1 MSVTEL
7 TRKLVS
13 FKSINPPG
21 DELEAIGFLEQWLQA
36 IGFEVETLGFGDR
49 RVNLVA
55 RYGPQQSPICLSGHI
70 DVVPLGATPWTQDPF
85 AGETKDGKIY
95 GRGSCDMKGGIAAFL
110 IAIQNVL
117 RDQQNLRNG
126 ILIIITGG
134 EETGCTGARALTE
147 QISAPFASLL
157 VIPEPTSNEPVIAHK
172 GVAWLKLVAKGKTA
186 HGSMPDQG
194 INAITKMAR
203 GLIGLETTPLP
214 GDPHPVLG
222 SATFNVGVIGGGL
235 NTNSV
240 ADLCW
245 ANVDIRLTPNC
256 TAKDVEAWIATTA
269 PDIKIEQVLAQCP
282 SVYTD
287 PHEANVS
294 SVLRRLHD
302 KGLIFH
308 PEGKVIHA
316 APCAG
321 HNHIEYDP
329 AEDVSNA
336 VYFTDASILKFWLG
350 DVPTLIIGPGDG
362 FMAHKTDEY
371 VEVEKLENSVAI
383 FENIISEKCL

>member
-1 MSVTEL
+1 MNVVEL

-13 FKSINPPG
+13 FQSINPPG
-21 DELEAIGFLEQWLQA
+21 DESAAISFIGQWLQG
-36 IGFEVETLGFGDR
+36 IGFDVQVCSFGDR
-49 RVNLVA
+49 RANLVA
-55 RYGPQQSPICLSGHI
+55 RFGPQQSPLCLSGHI
-70 DVVPLGATPWTQDPF
+70 DVVPLGTAQWQHDPF
-85 AGETKDGKIY
+85 AGEEIDGRLY

-110 IAIQNVL
+110 VAIENLL
-117 RDQQNLRNG
+117 RSHKALRNG

-147 QISAPFASLL
+147 QISPPAACLL

-172 GVAWLKLVAKGKTA
+172 GVAWLKLVTKGKTA

-194 INAITKMAR
+194 INAITKMAHA
-203 GLIGLETTPLP
+203 LIALSDTPLP
-214 GDPHPVLG
+214 GAHHPVLG
-222 SATFNVGVIGGGL
+222 HATFNVGMIGGGL

-256 TAKDVEAWIATTA
+256 SAQDIQKWIAQTA
-269 PDIKIEQVLAQCP
+269 PDVIIEQVIAQCP

-287 PHEANVS
+287 PHEPNVA
-294 SVLRRLHD
+294 SVLKKLHD
-302 KGLIFH
+302 DRLIVH
-308 PEGKVIHA
+308 PQGKAIDV

-321 HNHIEYDP
+321 HNHVEYDP
-329 AEDVSNA
+329 AEDVTSA
-336 VYFTDASILKFWLG
+336 VYFTDASVLKSWLG
-350 DVPTLIIGPGDG
+350 DVPTLILGPGDG

-371 VEVEKLENSVAI
+371 VEVEKLERSVSI
-383 FENIISEKCL
+383 FERIVADRCL

>member
-7 TRKLVS
+7 TKKLVS
-13 FKSINPPG
+13 FQSINPPG
-21 DELEAIGFLEQWLQA
+21 DESEAIAFLEHWLEN
-36 IGFEVETLGFGDR
+36 IGFDVQTIGFGDR

-70 DVVPLGATPWTQDPF
+70 DVVPLGAASWTHEPF
-85 AGETKDGKIY
+85 AGETNDGRIY

-110 IAIQNVL
+110 IAVQNIL
-117 RDQQNLRNG
+117 QNRENLRNG

-147 QISAPFASLL
+147 QISAPSVRLL

-186 HGSMPDQG
+186 HGSMPEQG
-194 INAITKMAR
+194 VNAITKMAR
-203 GLIGLETTPLP
+203 ALISLETTPLP
-214 GDPHPVLG
+214 GDQHPVLG
-222 SATFNVGVIGGGL
+222 KATFNVGVIGGGL

-256 TAKDVEAWIATTA
+256 TAKDVEAWIAATA
-269 PDIKIEQVLAQCP
+269 PDIKIEEILAQCP

-287 PHEANVS
+287 PHEPNLS
-294 SVLRRLHD
+294 SVLTRLHD

-308 PEGKVIHA
+308 PEGKVTHT

-321 HNHIEYDP
+321 HSHVEYDP
-329 AEDVSNA
+329 ADDVSNA

-383 FENIISEKCL
+383 FENIISDQCL